1 MGLPRP
7 PGDFDRI
14 YSPPEPP
21 ETARRPRLVRLLLPV
36 MGAVAVAVAAVFLLL
51 PSGEEERG
59 APAPR
64 ASRGGTPASA
74 NSSSPAPSSAGPI
87 YTALPPACRSVSAET
102 VRRLVP
108 RAERTSS
115 GNTTFGYCGF
125 GSPPSA
131 EAKDRWLQ
139 IDSRL
144 YPAAGA
150 VTPVDSA
157 RRHFDIKWALAGKA
171 TEERTVTLER
181 QSGLGEQAYRWFKV
195 DRQRPLAI
203 GEVAVRSRN
212 VVITVSYSERTVGAE
227 PSAAQRQRCLTEAT
241 AVAREVLESLP

>member
-1 MGLPRP
+1 MDRSRP

-21 ETARRPRLVRLLLPV
+21 ETARRPRTLTLLLAV
-36 MGAVAVAVAAVFLLL
+36 GAVAVAVSAVFVLL
-51 PSGEEERG
+51 PSGEKNGGDRAGG
-59 APAPR
+59 APA
-64 ASRGGTPASA
+64 SGGGTVR
-74 NSSSPAPSSAGPI
+74 PSSARPVDGPV
-87 YTALPPACRSVSAET
+87 YTALPPACRMVSEET

-108 RAERTSS
+108 QAERTSS
-115 GNTTFGYCGF
+115 GNTTFGYCGY
-125 GSPPSA
+125 GSASSSG

-144 YPAAGA
+144 YQATGA

-157 RRHFDIKWALAGKA
+157 RRHFDIKWALAGRA
-171 TEERTVTLER
+171 TEERTLTLER

-195 DRQRPLAI
+195 DRDRPLAI

-212 VVITVSYSERTVGAE
+212 VVITVSYSERTSGE
-227 PSAAQRQRCLTEAT
+227 NPPEAQRQRCLAEAT
-241 AVAREVLESLP
+241 AVAREVLAHLT